1 MLKSTKDER
10 SQCLTL
16 KPNNVEIRE
25 ELELG
30 VPVQSCLQ
38 RGLPSPDPLKG
49 EAHSSARSFIYP
61 LVQQLF
67 SDHLL
72 WCRYW
77 FRIRESTVKILI
89 RETKSKNINIYSMYK
104 C

>member
-1 MLKSTKDER
+1 MPSTKDEG

-16 KPNNVEIRE
+16 KPKNVEIRE
-25 ELELG
+25 ELQLR
-30 VPVQSCLQ
+30 VPIQSCLQ
-38 RGLPSPDPLKG
+38 CGLPSPDPLKG
-49 EAHSSARSFIYP
+49 EAHSSVHSFICS

-72 WCRYW
+72 WYRYW
-77 FRIRESTVKILI
+77 FRVGEATVIILI
-89 RETKSKNINIYSMYK
+89 RETKKKNINIYSAYK